1 MAFIVT
7 SIPAIVNGLPWKRL
21 QSVLHSKKELEVGS
35 TIMVESDVMT
45 EKVEALIAR
54 AWQLLM
60 EREED
65 LEYKNTVWKLGLEA
79 EQQTRNLGNETAFAI
94 SQLILGVNA
103 LDRHQPDEAVQ
114 RLTTALTRFR
124 WQSEACYEWYS
135 LAAIAQAWYLLDNY
149 DQMHETLVGAKELSQ
164 PSTQDKFRWLDR
176 IGMIR

>member
-1 MAFIVT
+1 MSA
-7 SIPAIVNGLPWKRL
+7 
-21 QSVLHSKKELEVGS
+21 
-35 TIMVESDVMT
+35 
-45 EKVEALIAR
+45 KVEALIAR
-54 AWQLLM
+54 AWQLLL

-79 EQQTRNLGNETAFAI
+79 EQQARNLGLENTFAM

-124 WQSEACYEWYS
+124 WQSKACYEWYS
-135 LAAIAQAWYLLDNY
+135 LAAIAQAWYLLDDY
-149 DQMHETLVGAKELSQ
+149 DQMHETLVGAKELHQ

>member
-1 MAFIVT
+1 M
-7 SIPAIVNGLPWKRL
+7 
-21 QSVLHSKKELEVGS
+21 VGS
-35 TIMVESDVMT
+35 GVMSA
-45 EKVEALIAR
+45 KVEALVAR

-60 EREED
+60 EPEEG
-65 LEYKNTVWKLGLEA
+65 LTYKNTVWKLGLEA
-79 EQQTRNLGNETAFAI
+79 EQQARNLGHETAFAM

-124 WQSEACYEWYS
+124 WQSKACQEWYS
-135 LAAIAQAWYLLDNY
+135 LAAIAQAWYLLDDY

-164 PSTQDKFRWLDR
+164 PSTEDKFRWLDR